1 MGASAEGCQHSRA
14 VKRASPL
21 IRILRACRRRECG
34 GTWRAGLEYLPRTLI
49 PVAANQRN
57 NMDKASF
64 VFCTALRE
72 HCLEGTEDDE

>member
-1 MGASAEGCQHSRA
+1 MGASAESGQYPRT

-21 IRILRACRRRECG
+21 IRFQRACRRRECG
-34 GTWRAGLEYLPRTLI
+34 DTWRAGIEYLPRALI
-49 PVAANQRN
+49 PVAASQRN

-72 HCLEGTEDDE
+72 HCLEGTEDNE